1 MSNQN
6 QKKSVADAELN
17 GKKVLLRCD
26 LNVPLENG
34 RITDDTRIT
43 ASLPTIR
50 YILDKGASIVLCSHL
65 GRPKGQVKPEL
76 SLKPVAERLSSY
88 LGIPVKMADD
98 IIGESAVSLTSSLK
112 PGEIVLLENLR
123 FHKEEEANDPEFSMK
138 LASFADI
145 YVSDAF
151 GTVHRAHASTV
162 GVAKYLPA
170 YCGFLIDAELKALN
184 TALNNPRRPLVA
196 ILGGAKIAD
205 KLGVISNL
213 LEKVDHLLIGG
224 GMAYTFIKALGGEV
238 GTSLVDETKL
248 SYVLDM
254 IKKAKDR
261 NVDLVLPVDLMC
273 AAEFKA
279 DSPPSLCDAYHV
291 PENMMALD
299 IGRKSI
305 DMFVEIIKKAG
316 TVIWNGPVGVF
327 EFPVYAGGT
336 KAIAYAMAECDAFT
350 VIGGGDSVAAVHQY
364 GIQDRIDQNA
374 TGGGAT
380 LEYMEGKELPG
391 IACLLDK

>member
-254 IKKAKDR
+254 IKKPKIETSIC
-261 NVDLVLPVDLMC
+261 VLPVDLMC

-279 DSPPSLCDAYHV
+279 DSLPLCV
-291 PENMMALD
+291 
-299 IGRKSI
+299 
-305 DMFVEIIKKAG
+305 
-316 TVIWNGPVGVF
+316 
-327 EFPVYAGGT
+327 
-336 KAIAYAMAECDAFT
+336 
-350 VIGGGDSVAAVHQY
+350 
-364 GIQDRIDQNA
+364 
-374 TGGGAT
+374 
-380 LEYMEGKELPG
+380 
-391 IACLLDK
+391 

>member
-1 MSNQN
+1 MSY
-6 QKKSVADAELN
+6 QKKSVADAALGN
-17 GKKVLLRCD
+17 KKVLLRCD
-26 LNVPLENG
+26 LNVPLEDGN
-34 RITDDTRIT
+34 ITDDTRIT

-50 YILDKGASIVLCSHL
+50 FILEKGASIVLCSHL

-76 SLKPVAERLSSY
+76 SLKPVAERLSAH
-88 LGIPVKMADD
+88 LNMRVKMADD
-98 IIGESAVSLTSSLK
+98 VIGECADSLVSSLK

-123 FHKEEEANDPEFSMK
+123 FHKEEEANDSDFSKK
-138 LASFADI
+138 LASYADL

-184 TALNNPRRPLVA
+184 AALDNPRRPLVA

-205 KLGVISNL
+205 KLGVIGNL
-213 LEKVDHLLIGG
+213 IEKVDHLLIGG
-224 GMAYTFIKALGGEV
+224 GMTYTFIKALGGKI
-238 GTSLVDETKL
+238 GTSLVDDTKI

-254 IKKAKDR
+254 IKKAKER
-261 NVDLVLPVDLMC
+261 NVNLVLPVDLLC
-273 AAEFKA
+273 AAEFSA
-279 DSPPSLCDAYHV
+279 DSPPVLCDAYHI
-291 PENMMALD
+291 PDDMMALD
-299 IGRKSI
+299 IGQKTI
-305 DMFVEIIKKAG
+305 DIYTDIIKKAG

-327 EFPVYAGGT
+327 EFPAFSLGT
-336 KAIAYAMAECDAFT
+336 RAIAYAMAECDGFT

-364 GIQDRIDQNA
+364 GIQDKIDHNA

-391 IACLLDK
+391 IACLLDQ